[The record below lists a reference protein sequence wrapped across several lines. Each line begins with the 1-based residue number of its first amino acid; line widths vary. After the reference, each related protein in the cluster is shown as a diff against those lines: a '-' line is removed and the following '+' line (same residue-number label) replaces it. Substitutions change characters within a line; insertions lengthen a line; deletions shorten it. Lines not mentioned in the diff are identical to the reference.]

1 MPTISRLNRA
11 KGITG
16 VLITPHM
23 DEAAMAQGVG
33 VLQKGKVA
41 PDGTPKGG
49 FSQVEIL
56 HGIGLAAPETVELCN
71 DLNHQGFRLPLD
83 CLDAEE
89 CARAIYDTLRT

>member
-1 MPTISRLNRA
+1 M
-11 KGITG
+11 
-16 VLITPHM
+16 
-23 DEAAMAQGVG
+23 
-33 VLQKGKVA
+33 
-41 PDGTPKGG
+41 
-49 FSQVEIL
+49 EIL